1 MLNSFIAH
9 IKVDGVLVTNKDD
22 KGKAV
27 DTFYD
32 QLFGSSLE
40 HGFSLHLDHLGM
52 ASHDL
57 SGLEVPFTKEV
68 VWQYICS
75 PELDKATGPDGSTI
89 KF

>member
-32 QLFGSSLE
+32 
-40 HGFSLHLDHLGM
+40 
-52 ASHDL
+52 
-57 SGLEVPFTKEV
+57 
-68 VWQYICS
+68 
-75 PELDKATGPDGSTI
+75 
-89 KF
+89 